1 MGIQEIQDR
10 IDAILK
16 EYKKPYW
23 SPLSQFARLSEEVG
37 EVGRVLN
44 HKFGDKPKKHDDK
57 DDLADELADVFWT
70 LICIAN
76 SSGISLE
83 EGIEKSIKKL
93 QVRDK
98 DRFER
103 KY

>member
-10 IDAILK
+10 IDTILR

-37 EVGRVLN
+37 EVGRVMN
-44 HKFGDKPKKHDDK
+44 HKFGDKPKKDADK
-57 DDLADELADVFWT
+57 DDLGDELADVFWT

-76 SSGISLE
+76 SNNISLE
-83 EGIEKSIKKL
+83 EGLEKSIVKL

-98 DRFER
+98 DRFE
-103 KY
+103 KK